1 MTTHSRDDHGGEV
14 ERGNALLNLRASVP
28 AGDEIDA
35 AGEETGLE
43 DTEQDT
49 ANKQLMPVG
58 KESHSEHD
66 ATPQDGDQG
75 QPDAAT
81 DFTKGHVGRELKDDV
96 WREEDGGD
104 DTVTLSDGELEIL
117 AHTGDASNRDVCK
130 MEGEGQLLGMF
141 VAISL
146 LTGTI
151 DERDGIDSA

>member
-1 MTTHSRDDHGGEV
+1 
-14 ERGNALLNLRASVP
+14 
-28 AGDEIDA
+28 
-35 AGEETGLE
+35 
-43 DTEQDT
+43 
-49 ANKQLMPVG
+49 MPVS

-81 DFTKGHVGRELKDDV
+81 NFTKSHVGRELKDDV
-96 WREEDGGD
+96 WGEEDGGD